1 MEAAIRTPVTIA
13 LVNDYDIVV
22 MGIAH
27 ILEQY
32 QDRVVI
38 AERDTTGML
47 GVMKAMR
54 VTGPGRS
61 LWISVM
67 DLNARSVEV
76 RYFKE
81 FDRKYEFRFAEPAL
95 QQ

>member
-1 MEAAIRTPVTIA
+1 MKRLFE
-13 LVNDYDIVV
+13 V
-22 MGIAH
+22 M
-27 ILEQY
+27 
-32 QDRVVI
+32 
-38 AERDTTGML
+38 T
-47 GVMKAMR
+47 AMR

-81 FDRKYEFRFAEPAL
+81 FDRKYEFRFAPAVERASP
-95 QQ
+95 